1 MNQTIPQTLSFYIS
15 QPRPCPYI
23 AGETEIRLLTHLPLG
38 RGAEVYELLSQHG
51 FRRSQGIAYRPHCP
65 HCTACKSIRVK
76 VQDFIWNKS
85 FQRTLRRNGD
95 LTRTILPPKATQE
108 QFSLF
113 HRYVTARHADGGM
126 ADMTALDFAAMIE
139 ETSVKSYL
147 VEYRLDGTLVAAVL
161 VDEMRD
167 GRSLV
172 YSFYDIELPT
182 RSLGTF
188 MVLDEL
194 RDAQAA
200 ERDYVYLGYWVKGS
214 PVMGYKERFKPF
226 EVIVPVEKDGRHT
239 K

>member
-23 AGETEIRLLTHLPLG
+23 EGETEIRLLTHLPLM

-51 FRRSQGIAYRPHCP
+51 FRRSQNIAYRPHCP
-65 HCTACKSIRVK
+65 QCNACKSIRVK
-76 VQDFIWNKS
+76 VPHFTWSKS
-85 FQRTLRRNGD
+85 FQRVLRKNSD

-113 HRYVTARHADGGM
+113 HRYVTARHAEGGM

-139 ETSVKSYL
+139 ETNVKSHL
-147 VEYRLDGTLVAAVL
+147 VEYRLDDTLVAVVL
-161 VDEMRD
+161 VDELRD
-167 GRSLV
+167 GHSLV

-188 MVLDEL
+188 MVLDEI

-200 ERDYVYLGYWVKGS
+200 GRDYIYLGYWVNDS
-214 PVMGYKERFKPF
+214 PVMGYKEKFRPW
-226 EVIVPVEKDGRHT
+226 EVVGSQ
-239 K
+239 